1 MSLSIA
7 EKEALTAARLEAV
20 RKRIEDAP
28 RGTKLAGKVCI
39 ITGTNSLRGIGYA
52 SVVAFAREGMNWEL
66 GFRASHLYLLDPF
79 DNNSAEIRGSLEKAY
94 PDVKVTIVKGDASD
108 DKTLSSLCQK
118 VLHEEGRLDVFYANG
133 AICTWKP
140 LADTSFEEF
149 LNTIKINSG
158 SAFLAL
164 KHGSRA
170 MAVTSANK
178 PDSGG
183 SIILTASLAGMRG
196 NTGSVDYSA
205 SKAAINSIAM
215 TGAAQLAGQNIR
227 VNSICPGMI
236 DTNMVAG
243 VFDAYEAEGKRNRL
257 GWATPIQRHALPGEI
272 AAAAVFLASGLG
284 GSVPAVDE
292 PLAKMA
298 K

>member
-7 EKEALTAARLEAV
+7 DKEALTAARLEAV

-28 RGTKLAGKVCI
+28 RGTKLAKFAL
-39 ITGTNSLRGIGYA
+39 LRGRIPYEASGMKQLVDGWSRKHRLKFAHEHRYA
-52 SVVAFAREGMNWEL
+52 SVVAFAREGMDCEIGSN
-66 GFRASHLYLLDPF
+66 PF
-79 DNNSAEIRGSLEKAY
+79 DNNSAEIKGSLEKAY

-108 DKTLSSLCQK
+108 DKTVSSLCQK
-118 VLHEEGRLDVFYANG
+118 VLDEAGRLDVYYANG

-178 PDSGG
+178 PDSSG
-183 SIILTASLAGMRG
+183 SIIFTASLAGMRG

-236 DTNMVAG
+236 D
-243 VFDAYEAEGKRNRL
+243 
-257 GWATPIQRHALPGEI
+257 
-272 AAAAVFLASGLG
+272 
-284 GSVPAVDE
+284 
-292 PLAKMA
+292 
-298 K
+298 